1 VCFLSQGSEAVA
13 GREKGGSNI
22 ERRTPIEILDGG
34 AANAGISKSTTIE
47 DSRIRAQQ
55 ASGGKLLRRPRR
67 RLAALPFVAGDGF
80 SAADITSLVTVDFA
94 SKAMSFP
101 VPDAHKALR
110 RWFENV
116 SIERRGLEGCAGRR
130 LPRQTHD
137 ATPAAKKD
145 RRKHSEELCGMK
157 AATPLRASLRI
168 CQRSDVVAAGC

>member
-1 VCFLSQGSEAVA
+1 
-13 GREKGGSNI
+13 
-22 ERRTPIEILDGG
+22 
-34 AANAGISKSTTIE
+34 
-47 DSRIRAQQ
+47 
-55 ASGGKLLRRPRR
+55 
-67 RLAALPFVAGDGF
+67 
-80 SAADITSLVTVDFA
+80 
-94 SKAMSFP
+94 

-168 CQRSDVVAAGC
+168 CQRSDVVAAGMLEDRDRKPLNAAFSDWTRIIRMTAFPTEKTRATSGRPRQSGKMAISPMTAK

>member
-1 VCFLSQGSEAVA
+1 
-13 GREKGGSNI
+13 
-22 ERRTPIEILDGG
+22 
-34 AANAGISKSTTIE
+34 
-47 DSRIRAQQ
+47 
-55 ASGGKLLRRPRR
+55 
-67 RLAALPFVAGDGF
+67 
-80 SAADITSLVTVDFA
+80 LVTVDFA

-137 ATPAAKKD
+137 ATPAAKKG

>member
-1 VCFLSQGSEAVA
+1 
-13 GREKGGSNI
+13 
-22 ERRTPIEILDGG
+22 
-34 AANAGISKSTTIE
+34 
-47 DSRIRAQQ
+47 
-55 ASGGKLLRRPRR
+55 
-67 RLAALPFVAGDGF
+67 
-80 SAADITSLVTVDFA
+80 LVTVDFA

-157 AATPLRASLRI
+157 AAMRSAVLRRASQSSASRSAVTAPNNKTAGITRRSSKRRNLR
-168 CQRSDVVAAGC
+168 